1 MQNVPID
8 FDYLFILDFEAQCD
22 NNTKLDC
29 QEIIEFPVV
38 VIDVKNQTINSK
50 IFHSYVRPTIYP
62 KLFPFCTELT
72 GITQD
77 QVDKGKEL
85 AQVLVDFEAFVIN
98 DFSDSKFTFVTCGD
112 WDLKTCLK
120 NEALYK
126 NIELK
131 TYFEQWINIKRVFAD
146 FIKSK
151 HRSSMVEMLSYLDL
165 PLVGRHHSGIDDAKN
180 IAEIALKILKGGHDF
195 SSKYLTKKRTFNK

>member
-1 MQNVPID
+1 MENLATD

-22 NNTKLDC
+22 DNSKLIC

-38 VIDVKNQTINSK
+38 VIDVKKLSMNSK
-50 IFHSYVRPTIYP
+50 VFHTYVRPTVYP

-77 QVDKGKEL
+77 QVDNGKDI
-85 AQVLVDFEAFVIN
+85 AQVLTDFDIFIQT
-98 DFSDSKFTFVTCGD
+98 DFANSKFAIVTCGD

-120 NEALYK
+120 NEAIYK

-146 FIKSK
+146 YIKSK
-151 HRSSMVEMLSYLDL
+151 HRSSMVDMLSYLDL

-180 IAEIALKILKGGHDF
+180 IAAIALKILEGGHKF
-195 SSKYLTKKRTFNK
+195 SSKYLTKKRTTNK